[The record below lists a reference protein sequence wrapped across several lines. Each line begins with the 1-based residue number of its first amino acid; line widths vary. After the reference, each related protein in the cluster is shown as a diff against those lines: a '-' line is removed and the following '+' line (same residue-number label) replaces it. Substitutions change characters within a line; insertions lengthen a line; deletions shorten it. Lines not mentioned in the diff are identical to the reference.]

1 MTRHNKEKTGN
12 DQFQDLYCIVIR
24 HQNASGLN
32 FSFFS
37 KIGPFGQNLIIFY
50 HVGIRMSKNLTL
62 GGTPTFEMLCSSPDF
77 RSPPYFICLVPVRIS
92 DPHRI
97 LFVLFQYD
105 LMDAAAADSNGGN
118 SATTYRKTSD
128 ELGPMIR

>member
-1 MTRHNKEKTGN
+1 M
-12 DQFQDLYCIVIR
+12 
-24 HQNASGLN
+24 
-32 FSFFS
+32 
-37 KIGPFGQNLIIFY
+37 
-50 HVGIRMSKNLTL
+50 L
-62 GGTPTFEMLCSSPDF
+62 GGPPTCKF
-77 RSPPYFICLVPVRIS
+77 LVPVRIS